1 MAGNGWSIG
10 WNTRSST
17 SMSTP
22 KRRLASSCG
31 VAWSKT
37 WVFLRRKI
45 KVEFVEWGTRWTVLV
60 FFVAELCKVRIFAR
74 VFGMSFGKGAHQ
86 QHPKNWGAPIQGSYP
101 ILEAARDKDWHMICL
116 LSLGIFR
123 RIRWFGS
130 SRKRSWVEDSVQM
143 TGDND
148 SFNRGFQFQC
158 LLKDE
163 NYTLSANFAESFF
176 PKHHVMVKIVVLT
189 TSFFFWKKITLHDD
203 PTTQRLGFPIP
214 RRSTE
219 SKHIRTLGEV
229 LFEKTRKLGVHGW
242 SGGNKK
248 EVCPQKYIH
257 IYIYKIHLIRDI
269 NVYDSMIHHS
279 KKSPTGPTER
289 TPKPG
294 YLIALLTF
302 LGVRS

>member
-130 SRKRSWVEDSVQM
+130 SRKRSWVEDSIQM

-163 NYTLSANFAESFF
+163 NYTKCQFCRVFF
-176 PKHHVMVKIVVLT
+176 SETSLHGEKIVVQQPVFFLKKKNNQPT
-189 TSFFFWKKITLHDD
+189 RRPNDWDSQFQGAAPRKSRILLHTS
-203 PTTQRLGFPIP
+203 
-214 RRSTE
+214 
-219 SKHIRTLGEV
+219 
-229 LFEKTRKLGVHGW
+229 
-242 SGGNKK
+242 
-248 EVCPQKYIH
+248 Y
-257 IYIYKIHLIRDI
+257 HLI
-269 NVYDSMIHHS
+269 
-279 KKSPTGPTER
+279 
-289 TPKPG
+289 
-294 YLIALLTF
+294 
-302 LGVRS
+302 

>member
-1 MAGNGWSIG
+1 MGLFVRIGESPDFLIQQNSPALEKHKEGHGDLGFLVCAKKARSKMAGNGWSIG

-163 NYTLSANFAESFF
+163 NYTFSANFAESFF
-176 PKHHVMVKIVVLT
+176 PKHHFMVK
-189 TSFFFWKKITLHDD
+189 
-203 PTTQRLGFPIP
+203 
-214 RRSTE
+214 
-219 SKHIRTLGEV
+219 
-229 LFEKTRKLGVHGW
+229 
-242 SGGNKK
+242 
-248 EVCPQKYIH
+248 
-257 IYIYKIHLIRDI
+257 
-269 NVYDSMIHHS
+269 
-279 KKSPTGPTER
+279 KS
-289 TPKPG
+289 
-294 YLIALLTF
+294 
-302 LGVRS
+302 